1 MKKYEEDVIKT
12 MPMFMLIF
20 VTSASILGAFNII
33 SPQVMVDFNLE
44 YSTVSMLAMIGLLVM
59 GIASVIYST
68 LSDNVSIRKLMLI
81 GVALFNVGAVMA
93 IIGSFVHFYL
103 FVAAVAIMV
112 CGGTCG
118 SGLMIVT
125 ATKYLSQE
133 RHSKYYG
140 YNTACVGL
148 SGAVGILAGGFISTY
163 IGWRVIFA
171 LPFLSLITIPYIK
184 KYIPDEKGK
193 TNDKLDIVGMALLS
207 LFTLFISLF
216 FSVSNIIILVIAGIC
231 VVAFFVYI
239 TKNEKAFINI
249 GFFKN
254 KKFVIINLLALIVFG
269 LQSAFGFLFPFMAQG
284 MYDLAL
290 DKVSLLLLPTYAVSI
305 LMGAN
310 SGRIVEKLGSFRTLL
325 LAIFCAVCSSLIA
338 AFCVDKGVVMIG
350 IAAILYTGSFAFMY
364 APFMK
369 LVTGTVEMNQLG
381 VGIGFFNLMTGIGP
395 SLFIAITGK
404 LLTMTSL
411 AKDVGLVEAKGA
423 LFSNILLI
431 YAALLVVSIV
441 VFLVNKKSY
450 KN

>member
-1 MKKYEEDVIKT
+1 
-12 MPMFMLIF
+12 
-20 VTSASILGAFNII
+20 
-33 SPQVMVDFNLE
+33 
-44 YSTVSMLAMIGLLVM
+44 
-59 GIASVIYST
+59 
-68 LSDNVSIRKLMLI
+68 
-81 GVALFNVGAVMA
+81 
-93 IIGSFVHFYL
+93 
-103 FVAAVAIMV
+103 
-112 CGGTCG
+112 
-118 SGLMIVT
+118 
-125 ATKYLSQE
+125 
-133 RHSKYYG
+133 
-140 YNTACVGL
+140 
-148 SGAVGILAGGFISTY
+148 
-163 IGWRVIFA
+163 
-171 LPFLSLITIPYIK
+171 
-184 KYIPDEKGK
+184 
-193 TNDKLDIVGMALLS
+193 MALLS

-231 VVAFFVYI
+231 LVTFFVYI

-290 DKVSLLLLPTYAVSI
+290 DKVSLLLLPTYAASI

-431 YAALLVVSIV
+431 YAALLAVSIL